1 MKIKGLVISALL
13 LFYILCW
20 LTDQPTKL
28 LWWLGVALPWLS
40 IFLAI
45 PITILDHI
53 EEKDNW
59 KIWCYIYAVATLF
72 YIVVVQ
78 AIGGL
83 FLQILPH
90 LLCCAFGVAYLVLN
104 KKVGGKR

>member
-1 MKIKGLVISALL
+1 MKIKVLVISALL
-13 LFYILCW
+13 FYVLCW

-45 PITILDHI
+45 PITVLGHI

-59 KIWCYIYAVATLF
+59 KIWCYVYIVTTLI

-90 LLCCAFGVAYLVLN
+90 LLCCASGVAYMVLN